1 MNEMQPL
8 KRWALGTALC
18 LTLTHSALGINSAYA
33 DSAPLQQALA
43 QQLITAEEQHLP
55 IAEFYQLRDG
65 QPVWQAVLTVESLVA
80 ALNGLESDGL
90 APMDYH
96 ADTLLNEFH
105 RSQTLG
111 VSAQAAFDIKATQ
124 SLLLALDHVERGK
137 VDPRDVEPQWDAPRP
152 ARGYSLLRVVHAIE
166 DNKLEDAIA
175 LARPSSAEY
184 QQLRDAL
191 KQHYQLANL
200 SSTPY
205 LAAREESLRPGDET
219 DDVVVLRQRLALWGD
234 TDLLAADSGAYPLI
248 GVKGTATNRRLFDAS
263 LETAVRRFQRRHLL
277 QADGVVGE
285 QTRLALNTSVATR
298 IDQLRVNLER
308 ARWIRPMQFAEPRVW
323 VDIAGYRMHYVRPN
337 GQQWDA
343 RVVVGSPRRET
354 PIIHSAIS
362 HLTINPSWT
371 IPPTIMREDVLPR
384 VRADIG
390 YLARQNIQVISPAGV
405 PLIAEEI
412 DWQRPGGV
420 MLRQVAGVGNPLGRV
435 VVRFPNNDM
444 IYLHDTPAR
453 GLFQRDQ
460 RALSSGCIRVEGVA
474 ELAQMLLQDT
484 GSRYQMSSLL
494 SGGSDRNVSLAQRI
508 PVALH
513 YLTAWPNEQGE
524 VEFRPDIYRR
534 DATLLTAL
542 QRALPSS

>member
-8 KRWALGTALC
+8 KRWVLGTALC

-90 APMDYH
+90 VPMDYH

-105 RSQTLG
+105 RSQALG

-137 VDPRDVEPQWDAPRP
+137 VDPRDVEPHWDAPRP

-205 LAAREESLRPGDET
+205 LAAREESLRPGDEAG
-219 DDVVVLRQRLALWGD
+219 DVVILRQRLALWGD

-248 GVKGTATNRRLFDAS
+248 GVQSTATNRRFFDAS

-323 VDIAGYRMHYVRPN
+323 VDIAGYKMHYVRPN

-343 RVVVGSPRRET
+343 RVVVGSSRRET

-412 DWQRPGGV
+412 DWLRPGGV

-474 ELAQMLLQDT
+474 ELAQMLLKDT

-494 SGGSDRNVSLAQRI
+494 SGGSDRNVSLTQRI